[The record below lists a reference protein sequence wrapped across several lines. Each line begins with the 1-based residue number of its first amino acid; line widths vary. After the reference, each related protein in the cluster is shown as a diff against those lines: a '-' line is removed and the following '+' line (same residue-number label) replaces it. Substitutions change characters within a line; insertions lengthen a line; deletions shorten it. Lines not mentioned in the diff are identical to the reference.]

1 MMDGEKRIF
10 SDSDQAKVR
19 RLLQSQDGAALIRL
33 LQKDGGKGLARAAE
47 ALRRGDTD
55 AAKLALSPLL
65 GGEAGR
71 LIERLG
77 EQL

>member
-1 MMDGEKRIF
+1 MMDGEKRNI

-19 RLLQSQDGAALIRL
+19 QLLQSRDGAALIRL

-47 ALRRGDTD
+47 ALRRGDAD
-55 AAKLALSPLL
+55 AARLALSPLL
-65 GGEAGR
+65 DGEAGR
-71 LIERLG
+71 LLDRLG